1 MNIKDSY
8 LHGNDEKGVIKTIS
22 VYQDEWFSGK

>member
-8 LHGNDEKGVIKTIS
+8 LHGDDEKGVIKTMKTMNFIIAM
-22 VYQDEWFSGK
+22 